1 MAQMT
6 RAINDTEQLA
16 AIMALR
22 SFSPE
27 AKTVLGRLAAS
38 NRPSK
43 EIRREFLKILP
54 SWERIGDQIEVVIE
68 YMRSGG
74 DE

>member
-1 MAQMT
+1 MT
-6 RAINDTEQLA
+6 QLTNDTQRLA

-27 AKTVLGRLAAS
+27 AKEVLGRLAAG
-38 NRPSK
+38 NKPAK

-54 SWERIGDQIEVVIE
+54 SWERIGDQIEVVINYLKE
-68 YMRSGG
+68 GG
-74 DE
+74 NE

>member
-1 MAQMT
+1 MA
-6 RAINDTEQLA
+6 RILSDTEQLA

-27 AKTVLGRLAAS
+27 AKAVLGRLAAG

-68 YMRSGG
+68 YLRAGG

>member
-1 MAQMT
+1 MAQLT
-6 RAINDTEQLA
+6 NDTQRLA

-27 AKTVLGRLAAS
+27 AKEVLGRLAAG
-38 NRPSK
+38 NKPAK

-54 SWERIGDQIEVVIE
+54 SWERIGDQIEVVINYLKE
-68 YMRSGG
+68 GG
-74 DE
+74 NE